1 MTHPPSYL
9 LFAMRKQLHRTHHN
23 LVRLVPNLEILAH
36 IPNIS
41 RYKGFELYGQVFPRL
56 SQFGGVTG
64 LYFLFLAIGDDF
76 LYKAL
81 RNLIACQELT
91 KILVLAL
98 QLLAMGVDELQAV
111 VDDDALGCKQAMH
124 LGVLGRI
131 ERHEIIG
138 HDASAA
144 INHTMLAQ
152 GVILQRVGQMDAVLV
167 GELAVLVAVVE
178 IHGIILALALLVR
191 LLDASAARR
200 IVMGYGET

>member
-1 MTHPPSYL
+1 M
-9 LFAMRKQLHRTHHN
+9 LFPRSEQLHRTHHN

-91 KILVLAL
+91 KSLYWLFSSWRWASMNFRLWLMTILLAVSKRCILVYL
-98 QLLAMGVDELQAV
+98 V
-111 VDDDALGCKQAMH
+111 VSSGTK
-124 LGVLGRI
+124 
-131 ERHEIIG
+131 
-138 HDASAA
+138 
-144 INHTMLAQ
+144 
-152 GVILQRVGQMDAVLV
+152 
-167 GELAVLVAVVE
+167 
-178 IHGIILALALLVR
+178 
-191 LLDASAARR
+191 
-200 IVMGYGET
+200 

>member
-1 MTHPPSYL
+1 M
-9 LFAMRKQLHRTHHN
+9 LFPRSEQLHRTHHN
-23 LVRLVPNLEILAH
+23 LVGFVPNLEILAH

-41 RYKGFELYGQVFPRL
+41 RHKGFELYGQVFLRL

-64 LYFLFLAIGDDF
+64 LYFLFLTIGDDF

-98 QLLAMGVDELQAV
+98 QLLAMGVDELQAM

-124 LGVLGRI
+124 LGVLGCI

-152 GVILQRVGQMDAVLV
+152 GVILQRVGQVNAVLI
-167 GELAVLVAVVE
+167 GKLTMLVSLVK
-178 IHGIILALALLVR
+178 IHRIILAVAFL
-191 LLDASAARR
+191 
-200 IVMGYGET
+200 